1 MDIQDKLKLKLQFFA
16 DESNEVDENN
26 DETTGE
32 GERKEK
38 DEKTYSEEEFNQRL
52 NDELKR
58 RMKQKE
64 QEKQDAIEEAKK
76 LAKMNKDQQEEYE
89 NEKLRKENDELR
101 NKQARYEMRDI
112 ARKMLNERDIKAND
126 EILDFVVSTDADET
140 QEKIESFSKI
150 LNDMV
155 QAKVKE
161 SLRQGSP
168 KNVSSSGMSKQDI
181 LNIKDDMQRQQAI
194 ARNRHLFN

>member
-1 MDIQDKLKLKLQFFA
+1 M
-16 DESNEVDENN
+16 
-26 DETTGE
+26 
-32 GERKEK
+32 
-38 DEKTYSEEEFNQRL
+38 
-52 NDELKR
+52 
-58 RMKQKE
+58 
-64 QEKQDAIEEAKK
+64 
-76 LAKMNKDQQEEYE
+76 
-89 NEKLRKENDELR
+89 RKENDELR

>member
-26 DETTGE
+26 DEPIDEE
-32 GERKEK
+32 GEEK
-38 DEKTYSEEEFNQRL
+38 DEKTYSEEEFNKRL

-89 NEKLRKENDELR
+89 NEKLRKENEELR
-101 NKQARYEMRDI
+101 NKQARYEMRDT
-112 ARKMLNERDIKAND
+112 ARSMLNERDIKAND

>member
-16 DESNEVDENN
+16 DESNEDDENT
-26 DETTGE
+26 DEPTDEE
-32 GERKEK
+32 GKVK

-89 NEKLRKENDELR
+89 NEKLRKENEELR
-101 NKQARYEMRDI
+101 NKQARYEMRDT
-112 ARKMLNERDIKAND
+112 ARSMLSERDIKASD
-126 EILDFVVSTDADET
+126 ELLDFVVSTDAEET

-150 LNDMV
+150 LNEMV

-161 SLRQGSP
+161 SLRTGSP

>member
-16 DESNEVDENN
+16 DESNEDDENN
-26 DETTGE
+26 DEPTGE
-32 GERKEK
+32 EGEEK
-38 DEKTYSEEEFNQRL
+38 DEKTYSEEEFNKRL
-52 NDELKR
+52 NGELKR

-89 NEKLRKENDELR
+89 NEKLRKENEELR
-101 NKQARYEMRDI
+101 NKQARYEMRDT
-112 ARKMLNERDIKAND
+112 ARSMLSERDIKASD
-126 EILDFVVSTDADET
+126 ELLDFVVSTDADET

-168 KNVSSSGMSKQDI
+168 KNVSSNGMSKQDI

>member
-16 DESNEVDENN
+16 DESNEDDENN
-26 DETTGE
+26 NEPIDEE
-32 GERKEK
+32 GEEK
-38 DEKTYSEEEFNQRL
+38 DEKTYSEEEFNKRL

-89 NEKLRKENDELR
+89 NEKLRKENEELR
-101 NKQARYEMRDI
+101 NKQARYEMRDT
-112 ARKMLNERDIKAND
+112 ARSMLNERDIKAND

>member
-26 DETTGE
+26 NEPIDEE
-32 GERKEK
+32 GEEK
-38 DEKTYSEEEFNQRL
+38 DEKTYSEEEFNKRL

-89 NEKLRKENDELR
+89 NEKLRKENEELR
-101 NKQARYEMRDI
+101 NKQARYEMRDT
-112 ARKMLNERDIKAND
+112 ARSMLNERDIKAND